1 MGFRITF
8 VRNYTKPD
16 GPKPTFQDA
25 SSRTLSL
32 KRVALQKHPVKNVNP
47 VKKAMVDKNETQH
60 KVNRL
65 RNSGGIPKKC
75 NLNTSAS

>member
-1 MGFRITF
+1 MGFLITF

-16 GPKPTFQDA
+16 GPKPTFSDS
-25 SSRTLSL
+25 SSRTSFL
-32 KRVALQKHPVKNVNP
+32 KRTALQKNPIKKVNHQ
-47 VKKAMVDKNETQH
+47 KKSMVDPNETQH

-75 NLNTSAS
+75 NLK